1 MKKKEIVIV
10 VRSPFVEITGGSTI
24 KAILLNQFLVWT
36 SRHFKSL
43 EEWRKDGWVWKSG
56 QKLREDSLL
65 DISVATAL
73 KEAKELVKMGFLD
86 IKHNRY
92 KDNRYEYRLLLGVL
106 YEKLKGS
113 GYDPTKVIKNS
124 EGTPFSIWF
133 QFLEKLE
140 VSDIKPILSAPS
152 FPTND

>member
-92 KDNRYEYRLLLGVL
+92 KDNRYEYRLLLGV
-106 YEKLKGS
+106 
-113 GYDPTKVIKNS
+113 P